1 MVSLTQLWLPILLS
15 AVAVF
20 LVSSIVHMA
29 LKYHNSDFR
38 RLPNEDEV
46 LAALGRH
53 DIPVGEYMFPHMTGG
68 SGGNPMKDPVLIEK
82 WNRGPAGIMTVMP
95 KGMRPLGG
103 FLAQWFVYSLVCSLF
118 AAYLASR
125 ALPVGAEGSEVFRFT
140 ATVAF
145 LAYGLALVHDS
156 IWYGR
161 LWSTTLKNLF
171 DSLLYGVTTAAVFV
185 WLWPK

>member
-20 LVSSIVHMA
+20 VVSALMHMV
-29 LKYHNSDFR
+29 LKYHNSDFA
-38 RLPNEDEV
+38 RLPNEDAV
-46 LAALGRH
+46 LAALGKY

-82 WNRGPAGIMTVMP
+82 WNRGPAGILSVMP

-103 FLAQWFVYSLVCSLF
+103 FLVQWFIYSLVCSVF

-125 ALPVGAEGSEVFRFT
+125 ALAAGAEGSEVFRFT
-140 ATVAF
+140 ATVGF
-145 LAYGLALVHDS
+145 LGYGLALVHDS
-156 IWYGR
+156 IWYAR
-161 LWSTTLKNLF
+161 RWSTTLKNLV
-171 DSLLYGVTTAAVFV
+171 DAVIYGAVTAAVFV
-185 WLWPK
+185 WLWP